1 MNYFYWVDRV
11 CQLFYD
17 CCWWVN
23 IDYFKYFTHAYVQL
37 FTLNATTYVRDVLGW
52 LFGPLCLVC
61 YVLYVMFGMLC
72 FVWSG
77 LSCNL
82 CLLVYQS
89 WTIKILMFQCWYI
102 MCVKYLTRRQV
113 LVLLLLLSQFKSNG
127 SVLFIHRWSF

>member
-23 IDYFKYFTHAYVQL
+23 IDYFKYFTHEYVQL
-37 FTLNATTYVRDVLGW
+37 FTLNAADIRERCIGMVIW
-52 LFGPLCLVC
+52 A
-61 YVLYVMFGMLC
+61 VMFGMLC
-72 FVWSG
+72 FVCMFGMLCFAWSG

-89 WTIKILMFQCWYI
+89 LTIKILMFQCWYI
-102 MCVKYLTRRQV
+102 MCVKYLTLRQV